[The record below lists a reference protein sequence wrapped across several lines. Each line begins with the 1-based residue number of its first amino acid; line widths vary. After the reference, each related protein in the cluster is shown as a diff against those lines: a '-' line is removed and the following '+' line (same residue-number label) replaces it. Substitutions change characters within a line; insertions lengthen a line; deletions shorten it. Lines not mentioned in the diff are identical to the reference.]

1 MRKKFSEIA
10 LKELNNNK
18 DSVVLLGDISMGLF
32 LDGEEKLH
40 PRCLNVGILEQSM
53 ISMAAGLAC
62 KDMVPIVHTISA
74 FLIER
79 CLEQIKLDLVYNK
92 NKAILISANGPYDY
106 NKLGPTH
113 HSANDVTLLDDI
125 GVNNLFLP
133 YSIGSL
139 EAAMD
144 QAKKVEEVSYIRL
157 AKTALN
163 EIDAFDDL
171 ENAKISVA
179 PNNRKLS
186 IFVGE
191 AAVRAFGDECFE
203 SDSLFIHDLSQLPLV
218 DMCKYHHVTFW
229 EPYGRP
235 IVAQKMLARCNDKII
250 ESWCYPKAIESGIF
264 DCIFFERTSVST
276 SALR

>member
-171 ENAKISVA
+171 ENEKDFCRAKQS
-179 PNNRKLS
+179 
-186 IFVGE
+186 
-191 AAVRAFGDECFE
+191 
-203 SDSLFIHDLSQLPLV
+203 
-218 DMCKYHHVTFW
+218 
-229 EPYGRP
+229 
-235 IVAQKMLARCNDKII
+235 
-250 ESWCYPKAIESGIF
+250 
-264 DCIFFERTSVST
+264 
-276 SALR
+276 